1 MSKKNILFLCVANSA
16 RSQMAEALARHLYK
30 DQAHIQSAGSQP
42 SQVNPYAIRAI
53 ENIGLTMA
61 HHHSKSVNDID
72 PATVDLVI
80 TRCAEEVCP
89 AFFGQAQRYH
99 WPFTDP
105 DPKDLVLEDDA
116 ILRRFERARDLIQE
130 RLVSEKEVLFAI

>member
-1 MSKKNILFLCVANSA
+1 
-16 RSQMAEALARHLYK
+16 
-30 DQAHIQSAGSQP
+30 
-42 SQVNPYAIRAI
+42 
-53 ENIGLTMA
+53 MA

-80 TRCAEEVCP
+80 TLCAESVP
-89 AFFGQAQRYH
+89 RLLGQAQRYH

-116 ILRRFERARDLIQE
+116 ILRRFERATTSFKNACI
-130 RLVSEKEVLFAI
+130 